1 METSKKNRIL
11 SYDEEALH
19 VLRQELTNRLNYMW
33 KSKNG
38 SLVRVKDMT
47 TSHLVHAINMLEEY
61 LKQKEIVN
69 ENYVDSMDY
78 YD

>member
-11 SYDEEALH
+11 SYDEEALY

-38 SLVRVKDMT
+38 SIVRVKDMT

>member
-1 METSKKNRIL
+1 MQDRIL

-19 VLRQELTNRLNYMW
+19 VLRQELAHRFNYMW
-33 KSKNG
+33 KCNNG
-38 SLVRVKDMT
+38 SLVNVKHMT

-61 LKQKEIVN
+61 LAQKEVVT
-69 ENYVDSMDY
+69 ENYVDAMDY

>member
-19 VLRQELTNRLNYMW
+19 VLRQELANRLNYVW

-38 SLVRVKDMT
+38 SLVNVKDMT

>member
-11 SYDEEALH
+11 SYGEEALH

-33 KSKNG
+33 RSKNG

-61 LKQKEIVN
+61 LKQKENGIKESLGEV
-69 ENYVDSMDY
+69 S
-78 YD
+78 